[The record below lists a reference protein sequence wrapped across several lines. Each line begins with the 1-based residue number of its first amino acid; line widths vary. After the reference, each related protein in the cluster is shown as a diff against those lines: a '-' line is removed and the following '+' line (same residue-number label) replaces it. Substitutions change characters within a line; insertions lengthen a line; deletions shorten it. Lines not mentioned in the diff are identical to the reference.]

1 MIIPKLKIS
10 MYIFNLRIII
20 YNTMFVISR
29 VSPSLQRTLID
40 IFIWN
45 VLNVPGV
52 RIGEGKRGAHRLT
65 QLYFAKNS

>member
-1 MIIPKLKIS
+1 
-10 MYIFNLRIII
+10 
-20 YNTMFVISR
+20 MFVISR

-52 RIGEGKRGAHRLT
+52 RIGEGKRGAQSSHRLT
-65 QLYFAKNS
+65 QFYFAKNS

>member
-1 MIIPKLKIS
+1 
-10 MYIFNLRIII
+10 
-20 YNTMFVISR
+20 MFVISR

-45 VLNVPGV
+45 VLKKTFLPGV

>member
-1 MIIPKLKIS
+1 
-10 MYIFNLRIII
+10 
-20 YNTMFVISR
+20 MFVISR

-45 VLNVPGV
+45 VLEKKPFLSVV
-52 RIGEGKRGAHRLT
+52 RIGEVKRGAHRLT